1 MSCIAF
7 YSIAVYNTRCCFT
20 LFLQLFY
27 FYLSMNIFSFN
38 YIATWVICAA
48 QNHAGTFS
56 SRLQLRLQTS
66 ITLSGRVG
74 GNFKLIVKVEGSM
87 KIFFLLFQ
95 FYFRKHE
102 LASI

>member
-48 QNHAGTFS
+48 QNQERFRVDSNFVYKLALLSPAGWEAIS
-56 SRLQLRLQTS
+56 
-66 ITLSGRVG
+66 
-74 GNFKLIVKVEGSM
+74 N
-87 KIFFLLFQ
+87 
-95 FYFRKHE
+95 
-102 LASI
+102 